1 MAKKKTQKSL
11 DRWTGQK
18 WRTKSGKPS
27 TQGPEATGEPYL
39 PSSAYKAMKKR
50 TYAAAKK
57 AKRKATKEGRQHAR
71 HGLHKGKKR

>member
-1 MAKKKTQKSL
+1 MAKKETQKSL
-11 DRWTGQK
+11 DRWGKQK

-39 PSSAYKAMKKR
+39 RSSAYKSMKDR

-57 AKRKATKEGRQHAR
+57 AKQKATKEGRQHAR